1 MNTKGKKERNNT
13 TNCGKG
19 DFMGKAKV
27 EIFVRVNG
35 KERWADAEKLYEYL
49 YPEKVDIA
57 GKMPDPYPQKVKAF
71 FNSIDEEL
79 IKVWVAAYPN
89 VNVKEELPI
98 IKAWLLTNTNKAKKN
113 FKSFTNNWLS
123 KRMTDAKNGSAK
135 ESIEAGWDKYK

>member
-123 KRMTDAKNGSAK
+123 KRMTNAKNGSAK
-135 ESIEAGWDKYK
+135 ESIDAGWDKYK

>member
-1 MNTKGKKERNNT
+1 MSKLQ
-13 TNCGKG
+13 
-19 DFMGKAKV
+19 V
-27 EIFVRVNG
+27 EIKVRVNG
-35 KERWADAEKLYEYL
+35 EERWADADKLFKYL
-49 YPEKVDIA
+49 YPDKVDIA

-123 KRMTDAKNGSAK
+123 KRMTNAKNGSAK

>member
-1 MNTKGKKERNNT
+1 MSKLQ
-13 TNCGKG
+13 
-19 DFMGKAKV
+19 V
-27 EIFVRVNG
+27 EIKVRVNG
-35 KERWADAEKLYEYL
+35 EERWADADKLFKYL

-98 IKAWLLTNTNKAKKN
+98 VEAWLLTNTNKAKKN

-123 KRMTDAKNGSAK
+123 KRMTNAKNGSAK

>member
-98 IKAWLLTNTNKAKKN
+98 VEAWLLTNTNKAKKN

-123 KRMTDAKNGSAK
+123 KRMTNAKNGSAK
-135 ESIEAGWDKYK
+135 ESIDAGWDKYK

>member
-1 MNTKGKKERNNT
+1 MNTKEKKERNNT